1 MCHGPDLK
9 GDRGPALDTAVER
22 LGADGVRTVV
32 SQGRGAM
39 PAFPSIPSQGL
50 NDLITFL
57 NKPELAPPGSALP
70 GNMLTE
76 RLEPD
81 YPADLKPRPARYK
94 TGYGQEGYV
103 ITPPWSTITAYD
115 LNSGRIKWQ
124 TPYGDTPEA
133 GPSDT
138 LRGNVFPKSGF
149 VILASGLV
157 VFVDNQAKFYALDLM
172 TGKVIFTKDVPNGAV
187 GVPAVYEA
195 KGREY
200 ILFALTAGPAFPEG
214 ARMASGGVS
223 PSAGAKSYVAFALPQ

>member
-1 MCHGPDLK
+1 M
-9 GDRGPALDTAVER
+9 
-22 LGADGVRTVV
+22 RTIV
-32 SQGRGAM
+32 SQGQGAM
-39 PAFPSIPSQGL
+39 PPFPSIPSQGL
-50 NDLITFL
+50 NDLIKFL

-115 LNSGRIKWQ
+115 LNTGKIMWQ

-133 GPSDT
+133 GPSDK
-138 LRGNVFPKSGF
+138 LRGNVSPKSGF

-157 VFVDNQAKFYALDLM
+157 VFVDNQSKLYALDEK

-187 GVPAVYEA
+187 G
-195 KGREY
+195 R
-200 ILFALTAGPAFPEG
+200 AGGLRGERARVHSVCPDRGPCFSRGCEDG
-214 ARMASGGVS
+214 ARRCEATGRDEELRCFRAATVS
-223 PSAGAKSYVAFALPQ
+223 VIATG

>member
-1 MCHGPDLK
+1 
-9 GDRGPALDTAVER
+9 
-22 LGADGVRTVV
+22 
-32 SQGRGAM
+32 
-39 PAFPSIPSQGL
+39 
-50 NDLITFL
+50 
-57 NKPELAPPGSALP
+57 
-70 GNMLTE
+70 MLTE

-81 YPADLKPRPARYK
+81 YPEDLKPRPARYK

-133 GPSDT
+133 GPSDQ

-149 VILASGLV
+149 VILASGLI
-157 VFVDNQAKFYALDLM
+157 VFVDNQAKLYVLDQM
-172 TGKVIFTKDVPNGAV
+172 TGRVIFTKDVPNGAA

-214 ARMASGGVS
+214 ARMAPGGLS
-223 PSAGAKSYVAFALPQ
+223 PPVGSKSYVAFALPQSQ